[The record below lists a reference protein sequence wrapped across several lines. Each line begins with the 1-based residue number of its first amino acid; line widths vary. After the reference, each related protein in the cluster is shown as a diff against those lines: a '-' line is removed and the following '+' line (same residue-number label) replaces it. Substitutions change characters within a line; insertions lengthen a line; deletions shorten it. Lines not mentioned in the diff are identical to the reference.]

1 LNQNNGRFSPIN
13 VVAAVVIVTVTAF
26 CVHKAA
32 IFKNNGAPA
41 TTSKQA
47 SSFSLSRMPQNE
59 IKSFTDLI
67 ATIQTNPGKIKSLR
81 LETQNG
87 QLLAVTIEEANGAFG
102 RLDIPQGPI
111 NARLQE
117 VVLHSSG
124 FKWDTEAVESSPSW
138 MAGKV
143 APTAFIL
150 FLLVAV
156 VAYSRIRGVS
166 ALNVLQP
173 RGHFSPVSSTVTFAD
188 VAGNDEAKERL
199 QRTVTFLKH
208 PKKLKEM
215 GGRIPKGTMLFGPA
229 GTGKTLL
236 AKAVAGEAGLPF
248 YAVSGSDFVEKFVGV
263 GAGRV
268 RDLFSTVRKTGGI
281 IFFDEIDAVAK
292 ERGGPN
298 GHDERDQTL
307 NALLE
312 EMDGV
317 VPLPENVHVIAAT
330 NRLDTIDSALL
341 RPNRF
346 DSQIPVTPADEEGR
360 YQILLVHTRNKKLAP
375 GVDLRTVARRAK
387 GFSGAKLEGACNEA
401 VIYRLEESERQREH
415 LRMENVSE
423 DDIDKLV
430 LDDLTME
437 DFLEGI
443 DCIEMGPR
451 SKRVKPAEELKQV
464 AYHEVGHAIVGQIL
478 HAKDLGGMS
487 VAKITIDGRANAG
500 GYTAWDQ
507 DDLSMYTL
515 PQLEAMGKACMG
527 GRAAQQL
534 CLTTVDTGA
543 SNDFERA
550 YEIAQHIVVTY
561 GMSTKIGPLST
572 GGRTSITGHSRGEN
586 FKPGPALQDE
596 IDREVLRLV
605 NSWMDEAKRIICQE
619 RHVVEAAV
627 AVLLEKKTMLGEE
640 WLDIFKMHATVS
652 SDEMATVD
660 DHSSQCERCNPL
672 PVRQIVQKA
681 APKEAPVKLRLALIN
696 VIQAAANF
704 LNPSSDG
711 STKS

>member
-1 LNQNNGRFSPIN
+1 MNQNNGRLRPVN
-13 VVAAVVIVTVTAF
+13 VVAAVIIVTVTAF

-32 IFKNNGAPA
+32 VFKNPETA
-41 TTSKQA
+41 TAKRTSP
-47 SSFSLSRMPQNE
+47 FSLSSMPQTEVKTFN
-59 IKSFTDLI
+59 DLI
-67 ATIQTNPGKIKSLR
+67 AAIQTNPTKIKSLR

-87 QLLAVTIEEANGAFG
+87 QLVAVTIEEPSGAIG
-102 RLDIPQGPI
+102 RLDVPAGPI

-117 VVLHSSG
+117 IVLHSTQL
-124 FKWDTEAVESSPSW
+124 KWTAEAIESSPSW
-138 MAGKV
+138 LAGKA
-143 APTAFIL
+143 APTAFLL
-150 FLLVAV
+150 FLLVAL
-156 VAYSRIRGVS
+156 VAYSRVRGVN
-166 ALNVLQP
+166 ALQVLQP
-173 RGHFSPVSSTVTFAD
+173 KGHFTPVTSTVTFAD

-263 GAGRV
+263 GAGRI

-298 GHDERDQTL
+298 GHDEREQTL

-330 NRLDTIDSALL
+330 NRLDTLDSALL

-346 DSQIPVTPADEEGR
+346 DSQIPVTAADEEGR
-360 YQILLVHTRNKKLAP
+360 YQILLIHTRNKKLAS
-375 GVDLRTVARRAK
+375 GVDLRLVARRAK

-401 VIYRLEESERQREH
+401 VIYRLEENEKQRDH
-415 LRMENVSE
+415 LRLESVSE
-423 DDIDKLV
+423 EDINKLV
-430 LDDLTME
+430 LEELTLE

-451 SKRVKPAEELKQV
+451 SKRIKPAEELKQV

-478 HAKDLGGMS
+478 HAKDQGGMS

-550 YEIAQHIVVTY
+550 YEIAQHIVITY
-561 GMSTKIGPLST
+561 GMSTKLGPLST
-572 GGRTSITGHSRGEN
+572 GGRTSITGSSRSEN
-586 FKPGPALQDE
+586 FRPGPALQDE

-605 NSWMDEAKRIICQE
+605 NNWMDEAKRIICQE
-619 RHVVEAAV
+619 RRVVEAAV

-640 WLDIFKMHATVS
+640 WLEIFKEHATID
-652 SDEMATVD
+652 SDERAETG
-660 DHSSQCERCNPL
+660 DHASKCQHCNPA
-672 PVRQIVQKA
+672 PIKQITQKA
-681 APKEAPVKLRLALIN
+681 AAKETPVKLRLALVN
-696 VIQAAANF
+696 VIQAAANM
-704 LNPSSDG
+704 LNPSSSEG
-711 STKS
+711 TTKS